1 MNGAETVVRTLIASG
16 VDTCFANPGTSEM
29 HIVAALDR
37 HPQMRCVLGLTE
49 SVVTGAADGYGRMA
63 DRPAATLL
71 HCGPGLA
78 NGLSNLHNARRAGT
92 PIVNIV
98 GDQAT
103 YHASYDPP
111 LNAPSQTWAAP
122 VSKWVRRCTSSLA
135 AADDCAEA
143 IHAASSHP
151 RGIATMILPCD
162 AGWNAAAGDAD
173 PLPVRSRTSVEE
185 AAVERAATVLRS
197 KEPTVI
203 LLGGQALRRP
213 ALEAAGRIAAATG
226 ARLVAPTHIS
236 RMERGGGCG
245 EVQRVPYPVD
255 EAVRFFSGARHL
267 VTVCSRP
274 PVAFFA
280 YPGKPQVPTPPDI
293 EVQSLADETQDA
305 VDALCRLADLLNA
318 PRSVPLEAP
327 SRPRVATGEISSPA
341 VAQSVAALMPED
353 AIIVD
358 ESVSFGRA
366 FFAGTRFAPRHDW
379 LQLTGGAIGLG
390 IPMATGAAIA
400 APDRRV
406 INLQADGSALYT
418 VQALWTQ
425 ARERLDVTTVILSNR
440 RYAIL
445 LGELANVGATA
456 GKSAH
461 DMMSLSAPEMNWQA
475 LAKGFGVESAVART
489 MSAFNDLLR
498 TSSMRAGPFLIE
510 LLVP

>member
-1 MNGAETVVRTLIASG
+1 
-16 VDTCFANPGTSEM
+16 
-29 HIVAALDR
+29 
-37 HPQMRCVLGLTE
+37 
-49 SVVTGAADGYGRMA
+49 
-63 DRPAATLL
+63 
-71 HCGPGLA
+71 
-78 NGLSNLHNARRAGT
+78 
-92 PIVNIV
+92 
-98 GDQAT
+98 
-103 YHASYDPP
+103 
-111 LNAPSQTWAAP
+111 
-122 VSKWVRRCTSSLA
+122 
-135 AADDCAEA
+135 
-143 IHAASSHP
+143 
-151 RGIATMILPCD
+151 MILPCD
-162 AGWNAAAGDAD
+162 AGWSAATGHAD
-173 PLPVRSRTSVEE
+173 PLPLRSRSSVEE
-185 AAVERAATVLRS
+185 AAVERAAAVLRS

-213 ALEAAGRIAAATG
+213 ALEAAARIAAATG
-226 ARLVAPTHIS
+226 ARLAAPTHIP
-236 RMERGGGCG
+236 RMERGEGCG

-255 EAVRFFSGARHL
+255 EAVRFFSGVRHL

-293 EVQSLADETQDA
+293 ELQSLAGETEDA
-305 VDALCRLADLLNA
+305 VDALCRLADLLDA
-318 PRSVPLEAP
+318 PPVASEAS
-327 SRPRVATGEISSPA
+327 SRPSVATGEISSPA
-341 VAQSVAALMPED
+341 VAQSVAALMPDD

-390 IPMATGAAIA
+390 IPMATGAAVA
-400 APDRRV
+400 SPGRRV
-406 INLQADGSALYT
+406 INLQADGSALYS

-498 TSSMRAGPFLIE
+498 ISSMRAGPFLIE
-510 LLVP
+510 LVIP